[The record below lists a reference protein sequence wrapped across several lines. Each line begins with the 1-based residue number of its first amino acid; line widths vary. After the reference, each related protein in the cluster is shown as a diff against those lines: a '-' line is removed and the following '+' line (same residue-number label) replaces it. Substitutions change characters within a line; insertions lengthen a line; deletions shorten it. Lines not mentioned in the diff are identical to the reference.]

1 MTCFRAAHDMTL
13 SSRAKGGAR
22 AEEEGLA
29 LRGKA
34 TESLSVEPVEPKAR
48 QRQGLW
54 ARAAWR
60 KRPGL
65 QEKTPCT
72 RSAAS

>member
-34 TESLSVEPVEPKAR
+34 A
-48 QRQGLW
+48 
-54 ARAAWR
+54 
-60 KRPGL
+60 
-65 QEKTPCT
+65 
-72 RSAAS
+72 